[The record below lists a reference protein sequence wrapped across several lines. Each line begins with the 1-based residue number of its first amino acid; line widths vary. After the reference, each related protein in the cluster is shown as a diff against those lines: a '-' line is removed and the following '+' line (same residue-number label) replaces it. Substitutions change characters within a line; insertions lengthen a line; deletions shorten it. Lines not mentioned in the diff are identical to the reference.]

1 MKGGRGGTW
10 HAAGVVVANS
20 GASGYQGRTPAR
32 HGLARDAERS
42 GGRRGGA
49 QRARAKNAPLS
60 VLDRTADAQPRAARA
75 EREPPPLRAAAGT
88 AGTGP
93 AWDDVDDPTTRTRRT
108 RAAARRGARRAARA
122 VNPPSSRTGFGSP
135 FGFYTTLNVFGIYL
149 FKARSELGRSRG
161 RTVGG

>member
-75 EREPPPLRAAAGT
+75 EREPPRPLRAAAGT

-122 VNPPSSRTGFGSP
+122 VNRRPRVPGSVRRS
-135 FGFYTTLNVFGIYL
+135 VFTQ
-149 FKARSELGRSRG
+149 R
-161 RTVGG
+161 